1 VSATLELVD
10 LSCKRGRRELF
21 FGLQASVS
29 AGQLLRV
36 EGANGAGKTSL
47 LRMLCGLLP
56 PSAGQVR
63 WRGQNVA
70 RLKDEF
76 NAELLYLGHAPALKD
91 DLTAAENLACSMS
104 LAGSASSKAALGEA
118 LERAGL
124 KGRSGLATRLLSQG
138 QKRRAALA
146 RLELSADKSL
156 WILDE
161 PFNALDNAAIL
172 WLTALIERHLAS
184 KGTVVMTTHQRHAI
198 GAEGGELLLS
208 L

>member
-1 VSATLELVD
+1 MSPLLELVD
-10 LSCKRGRRELF
+10 LSCQRGRRELF
-21 FGLQASVS
+21 SGLKASL
-29 AGQLLRV
+29 APGQLLRV

-47 LRMLCGLLP
+47 LRMLSGLLP
-56 PSAGQVR
+56 ASSGEVR

-70 RLKDEF
+70 RLRDEF

-91 DLTAAENLACSMS
+91 DLSALENLAFSMA
-104 LAGSASSKAALGEA
+104 LAGVALAPEALLKA

-124 KGRSGLATRLLSQG
+124 KGRSGLATRVLSQG

-146 RLELSADKSL
+146 RLELSSDRTI

-161 PFNALDNAAIL
+161 PFNALDNAAIV
-172 WLTALIERHLAS
+172 WLTTLIESHLAN
-184 KGTVVMTTHQRHAI
+184 GGMVVMTTHQRQGI
-198 GAEGGELLLS
+198 GATQAEVQLS

>member
-1 VSATLELVD
+1 MSARLELVE
-10 LSCKRGRRELF
+10 LSCRRGRRELF
-21 FGLQASVS
+21 SGINAVLA

-56 PSAGQVR
+56 ANAGEVR
-63 WRGQNVA
+63 WDGQNVA

-91 DLTAAENLACSMS
+91 DLTAGENLAWSMS
-104 LAGSASSKAALGEA
+104 LAGHASTAQARSEA
-118 LERAGL
+118 LQRAGL
-124 KGRSGLATRLLSQG
+124 KGRSGLPIRLLSQG

-146 RLELSADKSL
+146 RLELSADKPL

-172 WLTALIERHLAS
+172 WLTSLIERHLAC
-184 KGTVVMTTHQRHAI
+184 GGMIVMTTHQRQQI
-198 GAEGGELLLS
+198 GAESAEVQLS

>member
-1 VSATLELVD
+1 MSAVLELVE

-21 FGLQASVS
+21 SGLHAGLA
-29 AGQLLRV
+29 AGQLMRV

-47 LRMLCGLLP
+47 LRMLAGLLP
-56 PSAGQVR
+56 ATAGEVR

-91 DLTAAENLACSMS
+91 DLTALENLAFSMA
-104 LAGSASSKAALGEA
+104 LAGGAVAPSTLRDA

-124 KGRSGLATRLLSQG
+124 KGRSDLATRLLSQG

-146 RLELSADKSL
+146 RLELSSDKTL

-161 PFNALDNAAIL
+161 PFNALDNAAIV
-172 WLTALIERHLAS
+172 WLTGLIERHLAAA
-184 KGTVVMTTHQRHAI
+184 GMVVMTTHQRQGI
-198 GAEGGELLLS
+198 GAEHTEVQLS